1 MHTRSVVIYSDMYMD
16 GYEQFRVKVLWNYL
30 NVNELV
36 IFYAPYYLYNFCFFK
51 KMVLGNAR
59 IYSYNAY
66 T

>member
-1 MHTRSVVIYSDMYMD
+1 MD

-36 IFYAPYYLYNFCFFK
+36 IFYAPYYLYTFFFFK